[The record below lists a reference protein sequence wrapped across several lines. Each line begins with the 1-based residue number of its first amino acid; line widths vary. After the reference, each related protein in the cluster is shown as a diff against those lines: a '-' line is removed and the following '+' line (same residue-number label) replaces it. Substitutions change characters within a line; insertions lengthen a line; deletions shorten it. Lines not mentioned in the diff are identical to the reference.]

1 MTRLRDMPK
10 SVGIDSV
17 IIFSN
22 LPNFFFILTFKY
34 FLFCILEKDMK
45 RKPSDGETNSQLK
58 LNFLKILVYTLTIIM
73 IVGMIIIVIV
83 IIKEF
88 FYKPKE
94 NYDKLILPR
103 SIKIPYNSKLE
114 TINLDNENIIIVL
127 TLADGKQ
134 QIILINIKDGI
145 EKSRKYIEINNQR

>member
-17 IIFSN
+17 ITFSN

-73 IVGMIIIVIV
+73 ILGMIIIVIV

-145 EKSRKYIEINNQR
+145 EKSRKYIEINNHR

>member
-1 MTRLRDMPK
+1 
-10 SVGIDSV
+10 
-17 IIFSN
+17 
-22 LPNFFFILTFKY
+22 
-34 FLFCILEKDMK
+34 MK

-58 LNFLKILVYTLTIIM
+58 LNFLKVLVYTLTIIM

-88 FYKPKE
+88 FYKPEE

-103 SIKIPYNSKLE
+103 SIKIPDESKLE
-114 TINLDNENIIIVL
+114 TIIFDNDDIIMVV

-134 QIILINIKDGI
+134 QIILIDIKDGI
-145 EKSRKYIEINNQR
+145 EKSRKYIAINNQR

>member
-1 MTRLRDMPK
+1 M
-10 SVGIDSV
+10 
-17 IIFSN
+17 
-22 LPNFFFILTFKY
+22 IL
-34 FLFCILEKDMK
+34 
-45 RKPSDGETNSQLK
+45 
-58 LNFLKILVYTLTIIM
+58 
-73 IVGMIIIVIV
+73 GMIIIVIV

-114 TINLDNENIIIVL
+114 TINLDNDNIIMVL

-134 QIILINIKDGI
+134 QIILIDIKDGI
-145 EKSRKYIEINNQR
+145 EKSRKYIEINNHR